1 MKNIPR
7 IRNAALVAALAAVA
21 ATAWA
26 TNESLSHAQYVPAN
40 TTEVG
45 PRQVWTPDA
54 QVATS
59 ESLEAN
65 EAVVSHSET
74 TTDATPAIAP
84 AAPAPT
90 VERSVARD
98 PITIEERR
106 LTLDERI
113 QADVM
118 DRLARNGNLSGK
130 IGVETR
136 DAVVVLTG
144 YTTTAGQAYRA
155 GRDARSVDGVRSVDN
170 QIRPRIGGSV

>member
-1 MKNIPR
+1 MKNTPK
-7 IRNAALVAALAAVA
+7 IRTLTLVAALAAVT

-26 TNESLSHAQYVPAN
+26 TNESLSNAQYVPAN
-40 TTEVG
+40 TSEAG

-54 QVATS
+54 QVTAS

-74 TTDATPAIAP
+74 TTATTPAAAP
-84 AAPAPT
+84 AAPAPV

-118 DRLARNGNLSGK
+118 DKLARNDNLSGK

-136 DAVVVLTG
+136 DAVVTLTG
-144 YTTTAGQAYRA
+144 YTSTSGQAYRA
-155 GRDARSVDGVRSVDN
+155 GREARSVIGVRYVEN
-170 QIRPRIGGSV
+170 HIRPRVGGSI